1 MGIAQGCYNFDMII
15 TELALSGAKLLEA
28 APYRDA
34 RGCFEVFWESD
45 LLAASGISFTPSNAH
60 HSYNDRAG
68 TLRGMH
74 FQRTPHG
81 QAKLVSCVRGKF
93 LDVIVDVR
101 SGSPTYLRWAAVELS
116 AASGR
121 ALYIPSGCAHGFVT
135 LEDHSTVAYLIE
147 GEYRPEAA
155 ATLRWDDPSVG
166 IQWPVRE
173 PILSDRDRWASD
185 LRP

>member
-1 MGIAQGCYNFDMII
+1 MGLAHGVHSVDMII
-15 TELALSGAKLLEA
+15 TELALSGARLLDA

-34 RGCFEVFWESD
+34 RGCFEVFWESE
-45 LLAASGISFTPSNAH
+45 LPAASVISFAPSSAH

-74 FQRTPHG
+74 YQRAPHG
-81 QAKLVSCVRGKF
+81 QVKLVSCVRGKV

-101 SGSPTYLRWAAVELS
+101 PESPTYLRWTSVELA

-121 ALYIPSGCAHGFVT
+121 AVYIPSGCAHGFVT

-147 GEYRPEAA
+147 NDYRPEAT
-155 ATLRWDDPSVG
+155 ATLRWDDPVLG

-173 PILSDRDRWASD
+173 PILSERDRRAPD
-185 LRP
+185 FQP

>member
-1 MGIAQGCYNFDMII
+1 MTI
-15 TELALSGAKLLEA
+15 TELTLPGARLIETVPPKDL
-28 APYRDA
+28 
-34 RGCFEVFWESD
+34 RGSFEVFWEAAE
-45 LLAASGISFTPSNAH
+45 LAAAGISFAPSNAH

-74 FQRTPHG
+74 FQRAPHG

-101 SGSPTYLRWAAVELS
+101 PESATYLRWIAVELA

-121 ALYIPSGCAHGFVT
+121 AVFIPAGCAHGFVT

-147 GEYRPEAA
+147 NDYRPGAA
-155 ATLRWDDPSVG
+155 TTLRWNDPLVG

-173 PILSDRDRWASD
+173 PILSDRDRQAPD
-185 LRP
+185 FQP